1 MHPEGRLYPDGTTQC
16 YPATDP
22 ISGLPREQ
30 RVAPGSC
37 TALSDLFED
46 GTPGG
51 PVEGEYCPGLG
62 VDTLLSEDLPLDLLC
77 SHFLMEEAEEV
88 PFRENWRN
96 MNRNREENTH
106 V

>member
-1 MHPEGRLYPDGTTQC
+1 M
-16 YPATDP
+16 
-22 ISGLPREQ
+22 
-30 RVAPGSC
+30 
-37 TALSDLFED
+37 
-46 GTPGG
+46 
-51 PVEGEYCPGLG
+51 G

-77 SHFLMEEAEEV
+77 SHFLMEEAEEI